1 MNTGKRTSLSRWL
14 LTSVTAL
21 GLLASGPA
29 LALDSLKILVPANPG
44 GGWDQTG
51 RGLAQ
56 AMQANDI
63 VKKIQIDNKG
73 GAAGTIG
80 LAQLINSSKGAPNAA
95 MIGGSVMV
103 GGILLNKS
111 PVSLSQVTPIARLTG
126 EYDVLVVPA
135 NSPIKSMKDL
145 IAQFKA
151 NPGSVSWGGGSA
163 GGTDHIIV
171 AMVAQNQGVDVSK
184 INYIPFAGGGEAQ
197 AAIMGGH
204 VTVGLSGWNE
214 FAGQIQ
220 AGKMR
225 PLAVTS
231 GKRLPGVDVP
241 TLKEQGIDVE
251 LSNWRAIF
259 GAPGITEAQRQD
271 LMVAVDKAVR
281 TKNWQ
286 ELLAKNGW
294 ADAYLAGDSFKAY
307 LDNEIKQTEKIM
319 MGLGLIKK

>member
-80 LAQLINSSKGAPNAA
+80 LAQLINSSKGDPNAA
-95 MIGGSVMV
+95 LIGGSVMV

>member
-1 MNTGKRTSLSRWL
+1 MKSGKTISLSRWL
-14 LTSVTAL
+14 LSSVAAL
-21 GLLASGPA
+21 GLLASGSA
-29 LALDSLKILVPANPG
+29 LAVDSLKMLVPANPG

-51 RGLAQ
+51 RGLQHAL
-56 AMQANDI
+56 QANDI
-63 VKKIQIDNKG
+63 VKKVQVDNKG

-80 LAQLINSSKGAPNAA
+80 LAQFVTSAKGDPNAV

-103 GGILLNKS
+103 GGIALNKS
-111 PVSLSQVTPIARLTG
+111 PVTLAQVTPIARLTG

-135 NSPIKSMKDL
+135 SSPIKSLKDL
-145 IAQFKA
+145 VAQFKA

-171 AMVAQNQGVDVSK
+171 AMIAQATGVDVGK

-214 FAGQIQ
+214 FAGQIE
-220 AGKMR
+220 AKKLR
-225 PLAVTS
+225 PIAVTS
-231 GKRLPGVDVP
+231 GKRLPGIDVP
-241 TLKEQGIDVE
+241 TLKEQGVDVE

-259 GAPGITEAQRQD
+259 AAPGINDAQKKD
-271 LMVAVDKAVR
+271 LMAMVDKAVR
-281 TKNWQ
+281 TKTWQ

-294 ADAYLAGDSFKAY
+294 TDAYLVGDAFKTY
-307 LDNEIKQTEKIM
+307 LDNEIVKTEKIM
-319 MGLGLIKK
+319 NSLGLVKK

>member
-80 LAQLINSSKGAPNAA
+80 LAQLINSSKGDPNAA
-95 MIGGSVMV
+95 LIGGSVMV

-171 AMVAQNQGVDVSK
+171 AMIAQNQGVDVSK

>member
-1 MNTGKRTSLSRWL
+1 MTIGKRISLSRWL
-14 LTSVTAL
+14 LTSVTAI
-21 GLLASGPA
+21 GLIASAPA
-29 LALDSLKILVPANPG
+29 LALDSIKMLVPANPG

-56 AMQANDI
+56 ALQQNDL

-80 LAQLINSSKGAPNAA
+80 LAQFVNSAKGDPTAVL
-95 MIGGSVMV
+95 IGGSVMV
-103 GGILLNKS
+103 GGIALNKS
-111 PVSLSQVTPIARLTG
+111 PVNLSQVTPIARLTG

-135 NSPIKSMKDL
+135 NSPIKSLKDL

-171 AMVAQNQGVDVSK
+171 AMIAQASGVDASK

-197 AAIMGGH
+197 AAVLGGH

-220 AGKMR
+220 SGKMR

-231 GKRLPGVDVP
+231 GKRLPGIDVP
-241 TLKEQGIDVE
+241 TLKEQGVDVE
-251 LSNWRAIF
+251 MSNWRAIF
-259 GAPGITEAQRQD
+259 AAPGINDAQKRE
-271 LMVAVDKAVR
+271 LMVAIDKAVR
-281 TKNWQ
+281 TKTWQ
-286 ELLAKNGW
+286 DLLAKNGW
-294 ADAYLAGDSFKAY
+294 SDAYLVGDAFQHY
-307 LDNEIKQTEKIM
+307 LDNEVKQTEKIINS
-319 MGLGLIKK
+319 LGLIKK